1 MKHGHISL
9 SGSYLLAAFW
19 HWAYWDLNVFVTS
32 TTGSLVL
39 DLNQILGI
47 HKALFWDN
55 TRYFQMKLISHLT
68 FRHLLLASVLCFGF
82 GLAHLTHLFNLK
94 HSGFQGPGIWTS
106 DSFGLFSDWL
116 SSILLWCHIIKSH
129 CSGILWSK
137 YWFVAYLIKT
147 YCGISH
153 QDPAQDSISS

>member
-1 MKHGHISL
+1 M
-9 SGSYLLAAFW
+9 YLLPQLQSVYSVP
-19 HWAYWDLNVFVTS
+19 HHS

-47 HKALFWDN
+47 
-55 TRYFQMKLISHLT
+55 
-68 FRHLLLASVLCFGF
+68 HLLLASVLCFGF

-129 CSGILWSK
+129 LSIGLW
-137 YWFVAYLIKT
+137 
-147 YCGISH
+147 H
-153 QDPAQDSISS
+153 ISSRPN

>member
-1 MKHGHISL
+1 M
-9 SGSYLLAAFW
+9 YLLPQLQSVYSVP
-19 HWAYWDLNVFVTS
+19 HHS

-47 HKALFWDN
+47 
-55 TRYFQMKLISHLT
+55 
-68 FRHLLLASVLCFGF
+68 HLLLASVLCFGF

-147 YCGISH
+147 
-153 QDPAQDSISS
+153 